1 MTPWKK
7 LRAWLRGSDQAVRA
21 PRSGRVRPAIE
32 LLEDRLV
39 PSASSDF
46 RGIINLPA
54 AQAAYPY
61 RGDGYSVAI
70 LDTGVNY
77 NLPDLG
83 GGWGKRVIAGWNF
96 VNNTSDPMDDN
107 GHGTFVAGEIG
118 SSSADFPGIA
128 PDVNIVAVKVLDAN
142 KNGTWTN
149 IDA

>member
-61 RGDGYSVAI
+61 RGDGYSVAL
-70 LDTGVNY
+70 LDTGINY

-83 GGWGKRVIAGWNF
+83 GGFAKRVVAGWNF
-96 VNNTSDPMDDN
+96 VGNNNNPMDDN
-107 GHGTFVAGEIG
+107 GHGTFVASEIASA
-118 SSSADFPGIA
+118 SSSNPGIA
-128 PDVNIVAVKVLDAN
+128 PDASLIALKVL
-142 KNGTWTN
+142 
-149 IDA
+149 